1 MDRRIHTVLT
11 SLCGVSLAVAIFG
24 GPVWA
29 SWLAVA
35 FGSVHALE
43 EGWNSLRRKEF
54 DVHIL
59 MLLAAA
65 GSIFVGHPNEAGVLL
80 FLFAL
85 AGTLEEFAMARTKS
99 AIEGL
104 IKLRPDEAIRVDAQ
118 GVETRVPV
126 TSVLVGE
133 LIRVPAY
140 QGVPLDGVIV
150 EGVTQA
156 DESAMTGE
164 SRPVDKTEGDR
175 LLAGTQNL
183 EGVVMIRVTAA
194 SGATMLEKVVAL
206 VNDAQENKASG
217 ERISQWFGQRYTFFV
232 LGAALVS
239 WGIRLAVGEAPPA
252 ALFASLTLLV
262 ALSPCALVISTPA
275 TTLSALAWAAQRG
288 MLVRGGEYIETLGK
302 IDTVFLD
309 KTGTLTEG
317 KFALTEIC
325 VCGPALV
332 GAGVCKDDQGCWHP
346 GEDPSQPAR
355 MMLGLAAALEQ
366 HSTHPLATAIVR
378 KANEWE
384 LPLPTV
390 ENVKVVPGKG
400 VEAQWQ
406 GSVVRIGQRRFFED
420 MPAEFEEH
428 VKLFAERGETIAILN
443 SGDQW
448 AALTMAD
455 QPKPGVREA
464 LDKLRAR
471 GIKRI
476 AMLTGDQPATAQ
488 AVAAQVGIEEVYAGL
503 LPQDKE
509 KLVADAIAKGQT
521 LAFIGDGVNDAPSL
535 ARAHV
540 GIGMG
545 GLGSDIALNAAD
557 VVLMDDKV
565 ERISDLMALGSATR
579 RTIRANLIFAGVV
592 IGLLT
597 LNSVLWGSLMPARA
611 EMMLPIAVIGHEG
624 STVIVI
630 LNGLRLLA
638 GPRGI

>member
-11 SLCGVSLAVAIFG
+11 CLCGIFLAVAVIG

-29 SWLAVA
+29 AWLAVA

-43 EGWNSLRRKEF
+43 EGWESIQRREF

-65 GSIFVGHPNEAGVLL
+65 GSIYVGHPTEAAVLL

-104 IKLRPDEAIRVDAQ
+104 IKLRPDEAIRIDAQ
-118 GVETRVPV
+118 VETRVPV
-126 TSVLVGE
+126 GEIVVGDLV
-133 LIRVPAY
+133 RVPAF

-150 EGVTQA
+150 EGMTQA

-164 SRPVDKTEGDR
+164 ARPVDKREGDR
-175 LLAGTQNL
+175 MLAGTQNL
-183 EGVVMIRVTAA
+183 EGMVTIRVTAA

-206 VNDAQENKASG
+206 VHDAQENKASG

-232 LGAALVS
+232 LGAALLS
-239 WGIRLAVGEAPPA
+239 WGIRLAMGQAPPD

-275 TTLSALAWAAQRG
+275 TTLSALAWAARRG
-288 MLVRGGEYIETLGK
+288 MLVRGGEFIETLGK

-317 KFALTEIC
+317 RFALTEIC

-332 GAGVCKDDQGCWHP
+332 GAGVCKDDGGCWHP
-346 GEDPSQPAR
+346 GEDPSQAAR
-355 MMLGLAAALEQ
+355 AMLGLAAALEQ
-366 HSTHPLATAIVR
+366 HSTHPLASAIVR
-378 KANEWE
+378 QAEEWA

-400 VEAQWQ
+400 VEGQWQ
-406 GSVVRIGQRRFFED
+406 GARVRIGQRKFFED

-428 VKLFAERGETIAILN
+428 VKAFAERGETIAVLN

-448 AALTMAD
+448 AALAMAD

-464 LDKLRAR
+464 LARLRAR
-471 GIKRI
+471 GIQRI
-476 AMLTGDQPATAQ
+476 AMLTGDQPGTAQ
-488 AVAAQVGIEEVYAGL
+488 TVATQVGIDEVHAGL

-509 KLVADAIAKGQT
+509 ALVGDAIAKGET
-521 LAFIGDGVNDAPSL
+521 LAFVGDGVNDAPSL
-535 ARAHV
+535 SRAHV

-545 GLGSDIALNAAD
+545 GMGSDIALNAAD

-579 RTIRANLIFAGVV
+579 RTIRANLVFAGGV

-597 LNSVLWGSLMPARA
+597 LTSVFWGALMPSRA
-611 EMMLPIAVIGHEG
+611 ELMLPIAVIGHEG
-624 STVIVI
+624 STIVVI

-638 GPRGI
+638 GPRGA

>member
-43 EGWNSLRRKEF
+43 EGWDSLRRKEF

-65 GSIFVGHPNEAGVLL
+65 GSIFVGHPTEAAVLL

-104 IKLRPDEAIRVDAQ
+104 IKLRPDEAIRIDAH
-118 GVETRVPV
+118 GETRVPV
-126 TSVLVGE
+126 GEIVVGDLV
-133 LIRVPAY
+133 RVPAF
-140 QGVPLDGVIV
+140 QGVPLDGEIV

-164 SRPVDKTEGDR
+164 ARPVDKREGDR

-183 EGVVMIRVTAA
+183 EGTVTIRVTAA

-206 VNDAQENKASG
+206 VHDAQENKASG

-232 LGAALVS
+232 LGAALLS
-239 WGIRLAVGEAPPA
+239 WGIRLAVGQAPPA

-288 MLVRGGEYIETLGK
+288 MLVRGGEFIETLGK

-332 GAGVCKDDQGCWHP
+332 GAGVCKDDAGCWHP
-346 GEDPSQPAR
+346 GEDPSQAAR

-366 HSTHPLATAIVR
+366 HSTHPLATAIVK

-384 LPLPTV
+384 LPLPNV
-390 ENVKVVPGKG
+390 ENVRVVPGKG

-406 GSVVRIGQRRFFED
+406 GSVVRIGQRRFFDD
-420 MPAEFEEH
+420 MPAEFEAH
-428 VKLFAERGETIAILN
+428 VKAFAERGETIAILN

-476 AMLTGDQPATAQ
+476 AMLTGDQPATAH
-488 AVAAQVGIEEVYAGL
+488 AVAAQVGIDEVHAGL
-503 LPQDKE
+503 LPHDKE
-509 KLVADAIAKGQT
+509 KLVADSIAKGQT

-565 ERISDLMALGSATR
+565 DRISDLMALGSATR
-579 RTIRANLIFAGVV
+579 RTIRANLVFAGVI

-597 LNSVLWGSLMPARA
+597 LNSVLWGALVPGRA

-638 GPRGI
+638 GPRGL

>member
-1 MDRRIHTVLT
+1 
-11 SLCGVSLAVAIFG
+11 VALFG
-24 GPVWA
+24 GPVWV

-43 EGWNSLRRKEF
+43 EGWDSIRRKEF

-59 MLLAAA
+59 MLIAA
-65 GSIFVGHPNEAGVLL
+65 GGSIAVGHPNEAAVLL

-104 IKLRPDEAIRVDAQ
+104 IKLRPDEAIRVHAD
-118 GVETRVPV
+118 GHETRVPV
-126 TSVLVGE
+126 GEIVVGDLV
-133 LIRVPAY
+133 RVPGF

-150 EGVTQA
+150 EGITQA

-164 SRPVDKTEGDR
+164 ARPVDKKEGDR
-175 LLAGTQNL
+175 MLAGTQNL
-183 EGVVMIRVTAA
+183 EGVVLIRVTAA

-232 LGAALVS
+232 LGAALLS
-239 WGIRLAVGEAPPA
+239 WGIRLAIGQAPPQ

-275 TTLSALAWAAQRG
+275 TTLSALAWAARRG
-288 MLVRGGEYIETLGK
+288 MLVRGGEFIETLGK

-317 KFALTEIC
+317 RFALTEIC

-332 GAGVCKDDQGCWHP
+332 GAGVCKDDGGCWHP
-346 GEDPSQPAR
+346 GEDPSQAAR
-355 MMLGLAAALEQ
+355 AMLGLAAALEQ
-366 HSTHPLATAIVR
+366 HSTHPLASAIVR
-378 KANEWE
+378 KAGEWE

-390 ENVKVVPGKG
+390 ENVRVVPGKG
-400 VEAQWQ
+400 VEAHWQ
-406 GSVVRIGQRRFFED
+406 GSTVRIGQRKFFDD
-420 MPAEFEEH
+420 MPPEFEEH
-428 VKLFAERGETIAILN
+428 VKVFAERGETIAILN
-443 SGDQW
+443 AGDQW

-488 AVAAQVGIEEVYAGL
+488 AVAAQVGIDEIHAGL

-509 KLVADAIAKGQT
+509 ALVADAIAKGQT

-565 ERISDLMALGSATR
+565 ERISDLMALGRATR
-579 RTIRANLIFAGVV
+579 RTIRANLVFAGVI
-592 IGLLT
+592 IGVLT
-597 LNSVLWGSLMPARA
+597 LVSVFWGALMPSRA
-611 EMMLPIAVIGHEG
+611 ELMLPIAVIGHEG

-638 GPRGI
+638 GPRGA